1 MADYYQLQ
9 IPKLFGVS
17 GKVALITGGGS
28 GLGEM
33 MATALVQ
40 NGAKVY
46 IASRKEKQLKAVA
59 DRLTSAGPGSCEYL
73 IADVGSK
80 AGCDAL
86 IEKVKQKT
94 DKLHIL
100 INNSGTTWGAE
111 LTDFPEREGKS
122 SRWDRVLATNVKAI
136 FYMTAGLSQLLFA
149 DATSTDPGRVV
160 NISSIAG
167 LDPQADNSLLSDPGL
182 GLWSYNA
189 SKAAANHLTKSL
201 AVTLGTKLV
210 TVNAICPGVYP
221 TKMTKHGFE
230 HGEDQIKKV
239 HPMGRPGAPE
249 DIAGLMLFLVSRA
262 GAHISGALIPTDGGS
277 LVAGGR
283 GGYARL

>member
-100 INNSGTTWGAE
+100 INNSGTTWGAK

-136 FYMTAGLSQLLFA
+136 FYMTAGLSQLLSA